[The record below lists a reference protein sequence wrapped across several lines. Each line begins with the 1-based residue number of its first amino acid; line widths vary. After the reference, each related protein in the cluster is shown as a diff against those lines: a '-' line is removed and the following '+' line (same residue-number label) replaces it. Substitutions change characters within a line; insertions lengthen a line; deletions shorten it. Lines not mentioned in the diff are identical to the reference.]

1 MPVGQVGHIKL
12 DSEVWCKWLQPKQL
26 RDLVGISVMTGN
38 RYCSLLYN
46 VGISNRSSYQFIFNV
61 AIYLAL

>member
-12 DSEVWCKWLQPKQL
+12 DSEVWCKWLQSKQL
-26 RDLVGISVMTGN
+26 RDRVGICVMTGN

-46 VGISNRSSYQFIFNV
+46 VGISTRSSYQFIFNV